1 VDGVGGAVRSGRRPG
16 NQDTRGTILS
26 AARTAFAAKGFS
38 GASIRGIAAD
48 AGVDAALVHHYFGT
62 KQELFLATV
71 ELPVPIPEI
80 FASLLEYG
88 LDGFGLRLLETTLGI
103 WESDAQPAL
112 VAGLRSIIADPAMTR
127 SMREFATA
135 ELIGRVI
142 DAYDLPRAEAERRA
156 GLVAAQLLGLFT
168 ARYLLELP
176 AAVAPSRA
184 ELVAA
189 VGPTLQRYLD
199 GDFGRPATEPPEPTE
214 PTEPTE
220 FNAPTTPIMMPSP
233 PRAPV
238 ERTAP

>member
-1 VDGVGGAVRSGRRPG
+1 VDGIGGAVRSGRRPG

-62 KQELFLATV
+62 KQDLFLATV

-80 FASLLEYG
+80 FARLLELG
-88 LDGFGLRLLETTLGI
+88 LDGFGLRLVDTTLRI

-135 ELIGRVI
+135 ELLGRVI
-142 DAYDLPRAEAERRA
+142 AAYDLPRPEAERRA

-199 GDFGRPATEPPEPTE
+199 GDFGRPDDGAD
-214 PTEPTE
+214 
-220 FNAPTTPIMMPSP
+220 
-233 PRAPV
+233 RADHDPQPV
-238 ERTAP
+238 QDPAERTLP